1 MSEGNSFGVLS
12 EIEAPPMFQSSSGQ
26 ERTSTR
32 RRELLM
38 GGFAGAVGC
47 AFPLVSHAAT
57 ALVLPT
63 AAADRRFSVKYKG
76 IRIGTH
82 AVYIRRQP
90 VRRGSRPRSISRSRS
105 LS

>member
-1 MSEGNSFGVLS
+1 V
-12 EIEAPPMFQSSSGQ
+12 
-26 ERTSTR
+26 
-32 RRELLM
+32 
-38 GGFAGAVGC
+38 GFAGAVSC

-82 AVYIRRQP
+82 AVSYSSATGETRVKTQINLEVKVAFINRLRVYSSLRRNLA
-90 VRRGSRPRSISRSRS
+90 RRAAGVIE
-105 LS
+105 